1 MIARK
6 ANEEDTARIAEI
18 ERAVFSDAWS
28 EAGIRETMEQKT
40 AGIYVVEAGETTAGY
55 VVIYS
60 VLDESEVARIA
71 VSPEFRRKG
80 VAGLLLDTVISE
92 GVSNGTVTWYL
103 EVRESNSAARA
114 LYQKKG
120 FRDIGIRKGFYEN
133 PKEDAVL
140 MTLSLETVSGVQE
153 DRDRL

>member
-28 EAGIRETMEQKT
+28 EVGIRETMEQKT

-80 VAGLLLDTVISE
+80 VAGLLLD
-92 GVSNGTVTWYL
+92 
-103 EVRESNSAARA
+103 
-114 LYQKKG
+114 
-120 FRDIGIRKGFYEN
+120 
-133 PKEDAVL
+133 
-140 MTLSLETVSGVQE
+140 LSLIHI
-153 DRDRL
+153 LLF